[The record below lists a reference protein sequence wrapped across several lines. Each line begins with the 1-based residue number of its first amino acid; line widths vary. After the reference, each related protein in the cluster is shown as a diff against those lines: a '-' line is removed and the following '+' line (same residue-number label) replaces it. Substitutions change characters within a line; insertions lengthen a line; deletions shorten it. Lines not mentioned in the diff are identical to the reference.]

1 MSKLSV
7 LISLYSGTKSEEL
20 TECLQ
25 SLLSQTLPATEIVVL
40 LDGPVTKEVEKTLND
55 FDINLPLKIVKYSVN
70 RGLGPALNDG
80 IHECKE
86 QLIARVDSDDVS
98 LPHRFELQVKYMDDN
113 PQIAV
118 LGGALRETYKHNNI
132 TTHVV
137 RRMPEDWLS
146 IQRYST
152 FRNPLNHQTV
162 IMRKNVIKDAGGY
175 KNYPWFEDYH
185 LWARVIMRGHII
197 ANLPDI
203 LVDAI
208 ADSDY
213 FFRRGGWTYIKREFT
228 LMKAFRKM
236 GFHTLLQSI
245 VFFLTR
251 FPVRLMPLQ
260 IRGRIY
266 GVLLRR

>member
-1 MSKLSV
+1 M
-7 LISLYSGTKSEEL
+7 

-70 RGLGPALNDG
+70 RGLGLALNDG

-86 QLIARVDSDDVS
+86 QLIARVDSDDIS
-98 LPHRFELQVKYMDDN
+98 LPHRFKLQVNAMDEN
-113 PQIAV
+113 PEIAV
-118 LGGALRETYKHNNI
+118 LGGVLRETYQRKGTI
-132 TTHVV
+132 KQVV

-146 IQRYST
+146 IKKYST

-162 IMRKNVIKDAGGY
+162 VMRKSVIEDVGGY
-175 KNYPWFEDYH
+175 KDFPWFEDYH
-185 LWARVIMRGHII
+185 LWTRVIMKGHRI

-203 LVDAI
+203 LVDAN
-208 ADSDY
+208 ADPDY
-213 FFRRGGWTYIKREFT
+213 FFRRGGWTYIKREFA
-228 LMKAFRKM
+228 LMRAFQQM

-266 GVLLRR
+266 GGLLRR